1 MDGHQAL
8 NLSAKNQGR
17 ASQGGG
23 GGGVPGSASIRHSA
37 STSALS
43 RQQQQQQ
50 TAAAQQ
56 PSPFDL
62 LAAFGGD
69 LNSAAVTALA
79 AANSGLFTNS
89 LSTRVII
96 FYTLLLHK
104 KQSFKYLD
112 NLLSGKLT
120 HICKIL
126 LRETFFWFQ
135 VFMTFRSPSTS

>member
-23 GGGVPGSASIRHSA
+23 GGGGVPGSASIRHSA
-37 STSALS
+37 STSSLS
-43 RQQQQQQ
+43 RQQP
-50 TAAAQQ
+50 AAAQQ

-79 AANSGLFTNS
+79 AANSGLFSLTFSYYIKLNS
-89 LSTRVII
+89 KMFPLIG
-96 FYTLLLHK
+96 TLVANF
-104 KQSFKYLD
+104 S
-112 NLLSGKLT
+112 
-120 HICKIL
+120 
-126 LRETFFWFQ
+126 
-135 VFMTFRSPSTS
+135 

>member
-23 GGGVPGSASIRHSA
+23 GGGGGVPGSASIRHSA

-43 RQQQQQQ
+43 RQQQ

-89 LSTRVII
+89 LSLPYCTQVII
-96 FYTLLLHK
+96 FYTSL
-104 KQSFKYLD
+104 
-112 NLLSGKLT
+112 
-120 HICKIL
+120 
-126 LRETFFWFQ
+126 
-135 VFMTFRSPSTS
+135 